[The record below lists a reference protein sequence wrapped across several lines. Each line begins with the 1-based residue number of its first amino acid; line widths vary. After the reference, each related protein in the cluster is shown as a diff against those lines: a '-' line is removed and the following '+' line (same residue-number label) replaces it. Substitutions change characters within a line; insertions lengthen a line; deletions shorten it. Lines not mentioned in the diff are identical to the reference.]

1 MIHRYRARAAVALI
15 VIGGWVSPAE
25 SSDLRMFLERHCSDC
40 HSGDAPE
47 AGFDV
52 TALRYELTD
61 PAMLRRFVR
70 IHDRVARGE
79 MPPADAEPPPEEET
93 AAFIRALDGRLYSAD
108 AARIA
113 RTGRG
118 RLRRLTAEEY
128 ENSLRDLLAL
138 EHLEIHDLLPPDGS
152 VAGYA
157 KIADGLDLSPVH
169 LAAYTAAADKA
180 ISEAIATRSGPPPVD
195 SQRIYP
201 AQAYGV
207 FGNLIDFAAVL
218 LRDKERSPLLPLTLT
233 KPPDDLTHDERSRWQ
248 TALRKLREEVLEDR
262 GVNKSTETVGL
273 LGHAGYGLS
282 GSVPLC
288 VAPIYPGLYKLRMS
302 LWAFQWNRGAIE
314 PAASAHA
321 AVVWGSENT
330 QLQSGS
336 RLLTTLTA
344 PSFEPTVQEAT
355 FWLDPQEALVI
366 DPVSLDGHR
375 LHNFRQSGGQV
386 MEYVGPGIAVDWYEF
401 EGPLLPSWPPESHR
415 RLFGDLPIGSL
426 PKDAGVIPPS
436 RPQANKQL
444 LYHLPKLQTEERHPP
459 LETVQS
465 ADPETDARRL
475 LEAFLPRAFRR
486 PVAAHEVE
494 PFVTVVR
501 ERLAARDCFEDAMRR
516 AYTAALTSP
525 GFLFHPAD
533 TPGNLLTVADRLAY
547 WLWNSPPDEAL
558 IAAAL
563 DGSLATPAVLHAQVD
578 RLLADSRSERF
589 LADFCDQWLELTRI
603 DETSPDRLL
612 YPEYGLLLHEAAIAE
627 PKAFLRELIRE
638 DMPATTLVDSGF
650 AMLTQRLAEHYG
662 IPGVSG
668 VEVRR
673 IALPPGTHRG
683 GLLGQAA
690 IHKLTANGTTTSPV
704 KRGVW
709 VMDRLLDDPPLPPPP
724 NISAIEPDTRGATT
738 VREQLARHRSN
749 TGCMACHAKIDP
761 AGFALE
767 CFDPIGGFRERYRS
781 TAGGDPPPRDAV
793 EQFRARYRLG
803 PQVDPSGVLPDG
815 PPFSGIDDL
824 KALLAEQPRM
834 LATAF
839 TAHMI
844 RYATGADISYA
855 DRRTIDEIVSATES
869 GGFGIRSLIHGI
881 AGSRLIALSP
891 AASRSSVGS
900 AAEALPAPSP

>member
-1 MIHRYRARAAVALI
+1 MRRWYRSTGAIAFI
-15 VIGGWVSPAE
+15 VIGSWVSSAE
-25 SSDLRMFLERHCSDC
+25 SADLRTFLERHCSDC

-61 PAMLRRFVR
+61 PAMLRRLVR

-79 MPPADAEPPPEEET
+79 MPPAGAEPPPEAEA
-93 AAFIRALDGRLYSAD
+93 AAFVHELDERLYSAD
-108 AARIA
+108 TTRIA
-113 RTGRG
+113 ETGRG
-118 RLRRLTAEEY
+118 RLRRMTAREF

-138 EHLEIHDLLPPDGS
+138 EHLEIHDLLAPDGS

-180 ISEAIATRSGPPPVD
+180 IGAAIATRSRPPPVD

-201 AQAYGV
+201 AQSYGV
-207 FGNLIDFAAVL
+207 FGDLIDFAAVL
-218 LRDKERSPLLPLTLT
+218 LRDKKRSSLLPLTLT
-233 KPPDDLTHDERSRWQ
+233 NPPDALAYDERSRWQ
-248 TALRKLREEVLEDR
+248 AALRKLRQEVLSGR
-262 GVNKSTETVGL
+262 GVDKSTETVGL
-273 LGHAGYGLS
+273 LGHARYGLS
-282 GSVPLC
+282 GSVALC

-302 LWAFQWNRGAIE
+302 LWAFQWNQGAIE

-321 AVVWGSENT
+321 VAVWGSAST

-336 RLLTTLTA
+336 RLLTTFTA

-355 FWLDPQEALVI
+355 FWLDPQEAMVI
-366 DPVSLDGHR
+366 DPVSLDRHR
-375 LHNFRQSGGQV
+375 LHNFRQAGGQV

-415 RLFGDLPIGSL
+415 RLFGDLTIGSL
-426 PKDAGVIPPS
+426 PKDASVIQPS
-436 RPQANKQL
+436 RRQANHQL
-444 LYHLPKLQTEERHPP
+444 LHHLPKLQEEERHTL
-459 LETVQS
+459 LETVRS
-465 ADPETDARRL
+465 ADPETDARFL

-494 PFVTVVR
+494 PFVTIVR

-516 AYTAALTSP
+516 AYTAVLTSP

-533 TPGNLLTVADRLAY
+533 TPGGLLTVADRLAY

-558 IAAAL
+558 ITAAL
-563 DGSLATPAVLHAQVD
+563 DGSLATAAVLHAQVD

-589 LADFCDQWLELTRI
+589 LADFCDQWLELSRI
-603 DETSPDRLL
+603 DETSPDRFL
-612 YPEYGLLLHEAAIAE
+612 YPEYDLLLHEATIAE

-638 DMPATTLVDSGF
+638 DMPATRLVDSGF

-673 IALPPGTHRG
+673 VALPPGTHRG

-724 NISAIEPDTRGATT
+724 NISAIDPDTRGATT

-749 TGCMACHAKIDP
+749 AGCMACHAKIDP

-781 TAGGDPPPRDAV
+781 TAGGDPSPREAI
-793 EQFRARYRLG
+793 ERFRARYRLG
-803 PQVDPSGVLPDG
+803 PRVDPAGVLPDG
-815 PPFSGIDDL
+815 REFSGIDDL
-824 KALLAEQPRM
+824 RALLAEQPRM

-844 RYATGADISYA
+844 RYATGANISYA
-855 DRRTIDEIVSATES
+855 DRRAIDEIVAATEGS
-869 GGFGIRSLIHGI
+869 GFGIRSLMHGI
-881 AGSRLIALSP
+881 AGSRLIALAPTGGPS
-891 AASRSSVGS
+891 ADGS
-900 AAEALPAPSP
+900 AAE